1 MKAAVCD
8 VFGKPLTIREVPTP
22 SPGPGELLIRVHGC
36 GVCHSDLHLVDGE
49 WASWGTPL
57 PIVPGH
63 EVTGIVEKVGEGVTS
78 FAPGDRAGVPW
89 MQYACGR
96 CAPCK
101 AGAEMLC
108 AAQRSTGVTVNGGY
122 ATFVSAP
129 DAFAHKIPEGLDLVE
144 AAPLLCAGI
153 TVFAPLRRAGNLA
166 GKTVAVAG
174 IGGLGHLGVRM
185 ASAMGAHVVAI
196 VRGPG
201 KAELA
206 RSLGARDVI
215 DSEKEK
221 IGRALTKMGGADVIL
236 LTAISARLF
245 EQCIPGLG
253 PNGTLVILAA
263 IAEKASVLPAGLQTG
278 QKRIVGSL
286 VGTRDDMD
294 AMLRFAADH
303 GIRPMVERH
312 PLSAVNEV
320 LAKLRDG
327 KVRLRAVL
335 TPGS

>member
-1 MKAAVCD
+1 MGNPAGERSERMKAAVCD

-36 GVCHSDLHLVDGE
+36 GVCHSDLHLVDGD
-49 WASWGTPL
+49 WAAWGTPL
-57 PIVPGH
+57 PIIPGH
-63 EVTGIVEKVGEGVTS
+63 EVTGIVEKIGDGVTG

-122 ATFVSAP
+122 AEYVSAP
-129 DAFAHKIPEGLDLVE
+129 ETFVHKIPDGLDLVE
-144 AAPLLCAGI
+144 AAPLLC
-153 TVFAPLRRAGNLA
+153 AGNLA

-206 RSLGARDVI
+206 RSLGAGDVI

-221 IGRALTKMGGADVIL
+221 IGRALANMGGADVIL
-236 LTAISARLF
+236 LTGISARLF

-263 IAEKASVLPAGLQTG
+263 IAENASVLPAGILTG

-286 VGTRDDMD
+286 IGTRDDMD
-294 AMLRFAADH
+294 AMLRFCADY
-303 GIRPMVERH
+303 GIRSMVERH
-312 PLSAVNEV
+312 PLSTVNEV
-320 LAKLRDG
+320 LGKLRDG

-335 TPGS
+335 TPE